1 MTGEAKHPPL
11 SAEAPRSARALCSGV
26 EIIPLASPPPAL
38 LDRVASGLRISLGC
52 PVRVA
57 APRELPPAA
66 FEPRRGQYNAS
77 TILDALRAS
86 SSAVGRS
93 KLLAVTD
100 VDLFVSGLNFVF
112 GQADLSGSTA
122 AMSLARLP
130 NQFYALPPDDG
141 LFAER
146 AVKEAL
152 HELGHTLGLV
162 HCKLPCVMY
171 FSNSLTDTDRKSAAL
186 CAVCRGRLAAKETR

>member
-1 MTGEAKHPPL
+1 MTGDTKNPAL
-11 SAEAPRSARALCSGV
+11 SADAPQSARALCYGV
-26 EIIPLASPPPAL
+26 EIIPLASPSQPL
-38 LDRVASGLRISLGC
+38 LDRIASGLRVSFGC
-52 PVRVA
+52 PVSVA
-57 APRELPPAA
+57 VPRELPSAA

-86 SSAVGRS
+86 SASGCS
-93 KLLAVTD
+93 KLLAVTE

-122 AMSLARLP
+122 VISLARLP
-130 NQFYALPPDDG
+130 NRFYGLPPDDD
-141 LFAER
+141 LFARR
-146 AVKEAL
+146 AVKEAV

-186 CAVCRGRLAAKETR
+186 CAACMGRLAAKENR